1 MLLNFRE
8 VQNWTKTKNGRRRT
22 LRMDTTKWRRRKSAY
37 NVENSIEEENESKS
51 LRIMFASKN
60 VHL

>member
-1 MLLNFRE
+1 MSLLNFRE

-37 NVENSIEEENESKS
+37 NVENSIEEENESK
-51 LRIMFASKN
+51 
-60 VHL
+60 